1 MQCGLPVICANTSS
15 LPEVAGDA
23 ALLVPPDDV
32 AGRQSALERVYHEPE
47 LVRELVER
55 GLRQAE
61 CFSWRRCA
69 RTILDVI
76 EELG

>member
-1 MQCGLPVICANTSS
+1 NTSS

-32 AGRQSALERVYHEPE
+32 AGWQSALERVYHEPE

-61 CFSWRRCA
+61 RFSWRRCA